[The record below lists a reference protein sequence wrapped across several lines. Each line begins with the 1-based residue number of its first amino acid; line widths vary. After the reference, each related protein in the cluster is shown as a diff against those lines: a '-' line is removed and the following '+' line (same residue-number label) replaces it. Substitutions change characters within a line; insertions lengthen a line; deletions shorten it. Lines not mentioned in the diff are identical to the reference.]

1 MTEEVDCQ
9 ESTTK
14 RYARSPPK
22 PDGFGGHG
30 RGGKPPR
37 PFYVY
42 QGNVQRMVITTA
54 KTVREINTKST
65 GPAFMR
71 VTTEVVL
78 VGFGIIP
85 VRSILDAKF

>member
-9 ESTTK
+9 EATTK
-14 RYARSPPK
+14 RYARSPPTHE
-22 PDGFGGHG
+22 GFGGHG

-37 PFYVY
+37 HFYVY

>member
-1 MTEEVDCQ
+1 MIEEADCQ
-9 ESTTK
+9 EVTTK

-22 PDGFGGHG
+22 PESFGGHG

-37 PFYVY
+37 PFFVY
-42 QGNVQRMVITTA
+42 QGNVQRMAITIA
-54 KTVREINTKST
+54 SIISEKNTKSI

>member
-1 MTEEVDCQ
+1 MIEEQTAKRPRQSVMQDHGL
-9 ESTTK
+9 SLTTLGDTVG
-14 RYARSPPK
+14 AGNLPVLFS
-22 PDGFGGHG
+22 
-30 RGGKPPR
+30 
-37 PFYVY
+37 VY
-42 QGNVQRMVITTA
+42 QGNVQRMAITIA
-54 KTVREINTKST
+54 SIISEKNTNSI

>member
-9 ESTTK
+9 EATTK
-14 RYARSPPK
+14 RYARLPAK

-54 KTVREINTKST
+54 RTVREINTKST

>member
-1 MTEEVDCQ
+1 MM
-9 ESTTK
+9 
-14 RYARSPPK
+14 A
-22 PDGFGGHG
+22 
-30 RGGKPPR
+30 
-37 PFYVY
+37 
-42 QGNVQRMVITTA
+42 ITTA
-54 KTVREINTKST
+54 RTVREINTKST